1 MHPRTLVLTPEQRA
15 DLERVRDRDARAYL
29 REMAAGLLKIADG
42 QSARQVALRGLLQPR
57 KPETV
62 CRWLDRYRRDGLAGL
77 VHRPRRGG
85 GISPP
90 AAARGHRARRS

>member
-1 MHPRTLVLTPEQRA
+1 MHPRTLLLSADQRTA
-15 DLERVRDRDARAYL
+15 LERVRDRDERAYW
-29 REMAAGLLKIADG
+29 REMAAGLLKVADG
-42 QSARQVALRGLLQPR
+42 QSARQVALTGLLHPR

-62 CRWLDRYRRDGLAGL
+62 CGWLNRYRAHGLAGV

-90 AAARGHRARRS
+90 AQARSHRARRS